1 MSEIVNDPA
10 KLRSFRSDLA
20 ANAIF
25 WEAML
30 KKLEVAMNRLGDS
43 WRDDQ
48 YKVFQNEILMVK
60 RSLEKLSE
68 DTRKTMDE
76 LERDALKL
84 EKYRNIG

>member
-1 MSEIVNDPA
+1 MTEIVNDPA

-60 RSLEKLSE
+60 RSLEKLSK

>member
-1 MSEIVNDPA
+1 MTEIVNDPA